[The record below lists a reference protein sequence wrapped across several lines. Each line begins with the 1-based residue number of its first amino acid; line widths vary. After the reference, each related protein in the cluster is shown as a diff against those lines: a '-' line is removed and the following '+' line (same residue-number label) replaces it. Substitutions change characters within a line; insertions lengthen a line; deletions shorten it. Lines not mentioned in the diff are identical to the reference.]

1 MNYFWTNT
9 IWYVLLG
16 ILTFFVL
23 IIAMVKAKN
32 RYQAFAFYLTV
43 LGIVL
48 SFETIILIFL
58 NAYTYYPK
66 IIQNPPLP
74 FDDVL
79 AGNLFS
85 QFSVA
90 ATAFLVTVF
99 NLNYYWFFIFAG
111 IYGII
116 EESFLALGIYIENWY
131 HTWMTVILL
140 PIFFLIS
147 KKMYMKITQGI
158 NPMFYYGF
166 IFLALFP
173 LNIVAI
179 TWGFML
185 LRLQEF
191 NMSVLLDPIKSRHF
205 LVLVHFFLLS
215 IPMMLIYFLRVKWFW
230 KAFVIL
236 VLYMFY
242 YIVYKLNYIWIKE
255 GWFLLVS
262 TVSILWMYLSVFIM
276 DRLYKKENGV
286 FFKRKP

>member
-1 MNYFWTNT
+1 MVCAFRNFNL
-9 IWYVLLG
+9 IG
-16 ILTFFVL
+16 I

-48 SFETIILIFL
+48 SFETTILIFL
-58 NAYTYYPK
+58 KAYTYYPK

-85 QFSVA
+85 QFSVS
-90 ATAFLVTVF
+90 ATALLVTVF

-116 EESFLALGIYIENWY
+116 EESFLALGIYSQNWY
-131 HTWMTVILL
+131 QTWMTVILL
-140 PIFFLIS
+140 PVFFLIS
-147 KKMYMKITQGI
+147 KKVHMKITQGI

-179 TWGFML
+179 TWVFML

-191 NMSVLLDPIKSRHF
+191 NMSVLPDPIMSRHF
-205 LVLVHFFLLS
+205 LVLVYFFLLS

-230 KAFVIL
+230 KAIVIL
-236 VLYMFY
+236 VLYIFY